1 MPERVITLKGNP
13 EVTETGV
20 AGVALEPGRLVTG
33 YATIALQGAVSD
45 AAGRRVVLER
55 EELGRGIDQS
65 VGEETSALDA
75 TYAVG
80 EQVKVGA
87 FGTGEQ
93 FTGWLAS
100 GESVTAGDLMEAAA
114 DGMMAAGTTNPKY
127 FAVNTVDA
135 AAGDAFVQAEVL

>member
-1 MPERVITLKGNP
+1 MAERVITLKGTP
-13 EVTETGV
+13 EVTESGV

-33 YATIALQGAVSD
+33 YDTIALQGAVSD

-55 EELGRGIDQS
+55 DELGRGIDQS
-65 VGEETSALDA
+65 VGQETSTLDA

-100 GESVTAGDLMEAAA
+100 GENVAAGALLEAAA

-127 FAVNTVDA
+127 FATEAKDA
-135 AAGDAFVQAEVL
+135 SSGDVFVQVEVL

>member
-1 MPERVITLKGNP
+1 MAERVITLKGTP
-13 EVTETGV
+13 EVTESGV

-33 YATIALQGAVSD
+33 YDTIALQGAVSD

-55 EELGRGIDQS
+55 DELGRGIDQS
-65 VGEETSALDA
+65 VGQETSTLDA

-100 GESVTAGDLMEAAA
+100 GENVAAGALLEAAA

-127 FAVNTVDA
+127 FAVEAKDA
-135 AAGDAFVQAEVL
+135 SSGDVFVQVEVL